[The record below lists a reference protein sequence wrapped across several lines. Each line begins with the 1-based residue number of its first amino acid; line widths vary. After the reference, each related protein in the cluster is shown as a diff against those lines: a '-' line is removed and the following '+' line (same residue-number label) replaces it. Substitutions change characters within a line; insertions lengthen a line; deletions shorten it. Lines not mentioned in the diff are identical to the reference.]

1 MTWNNSEVSL
11 DIKIIGTPA
20 VASWKEGRLDVF
32 VCSFTDNHLY
42 HRVYESGLWHGTK
55 WDLIAGPASNSTLVS
70 SPAAVSWG
78 SDRIDLFA
86 VWNDKHLSH
95 LAWDGS
101 SWQTKWDDLGGTT
114 NDAPAAASWKK
125 MRMDVFI
132 RTTDNNISR
141 RYWEEFHVGLQNT
154 SWEDWHGLGGGL
166 MSAPTAAA
174 SALQRIDCFGADKD
188 GHLMHM
194 LYDGRND
201 SPLAIV
207 DGVLKIKGAPA
218 AASAV
223 TAADGRV
230 DVFVRDAND
239 LLKHRVYFNNGWEA
253 GKTWDDVSTQKI
265 FSAPA
270 AAACWDGT
278 TPKRFDCFAQGA
290 DNFLFH
296 TWWAG

>member
-1 MTWNNSEVSL
+1 MAWNNLEVSQ
-11 DIKIIGTPA
+11 DIKVNGAPA
-20 VASWKEGRLDVF
+20 VASWEGRLDVF
-32 VCSFTDNHLY
+32 VRGTDNHLY

-55 WDLIAGPASNSTLVS
+55 WDLIAGPANNSTLIS

-78 SDRIDLFA
+78 SNRIDLFA

-101 SWQTKWDDLGGTT
+101 SWQTKWDDLGGAI

-125 MRMDVFI
+125 MRADVFI

-141 RYWEEFHVGLQNT
+141 RYWEEYHVGYQGT
-154 SWEDWHGLGGGL
+154 SWEDWHGLGPNL

-174 SALQRIDCFGADKD
+174 SALGRIDCFGADKD

-201 SPLAIV
+201 SPWAKV
-207 DGVLKIKGAPA
+207 DDALKIKDAPA

-223 TAADGRV
+223 TADGRV
-230 DVFVRDAND
+230 DVFVCDAD
-239 LLKHRVYFNNGWEA
+239 GHLKKRWFNK
-253 GKTWDDVSTQKI
+253 KTNPNQQEDKWVDTGSLI
-265 FSAPA
+265 YSAPA
-270 AAACWDGT
+270 AAAWWDGSK
-278 TPKRFDCFAQGA
+278 PKRFDCFAQGK
-290 DNFLFH
+290 DNTLFH